1 MIIISE
7 LPYSLHLGSN
17 KNRKNSVRSSA
28 KNNISGTTSMTNNG
42 IQNAK
47 TLSKCDKHNYRKYDN
62 EQEQIVI
69 VKGTSSL
76 YKDVEDFYK
85 TEFEEARLEYNNKQK
100 RDDRK
105 IDDYFK
111 KVSDNS
117 KSDLACEIII
127 ELGDKKFWDTK
138 DLNYTHKM
146 TNVYSKQ
153 VDDLELLMPNFKVC
167 SAIIHYDET
176 SPHMHIVGVPIKYNC
191 KTGMSKQVGKTDV
204 FTRTSLMQL
213 QDKMR
218 TLCIEEYNKEYNL
231 DATLKQKMKGRNRD
245 INVADMTNYQETKE
259 LIEKHQKEID
269 SISNNSL
276 ELKTNSNN
284 IKEEINKLKKV
295 PLRDDLFII
304 SKEQKNKLEDYIDK
318 VDKTTDEYR
327 DVKELSANLNIITK
341 QARQDSRRI
350 KNLKEKYGTKV
361 LSTLLTGSI
370 MMSMATAANAKE
382 IEKEGKNDT
391 VLEQVDN
398 QYNVIVNGRLLKVNV
413 LNYHA
418 DTYLPVRQIV
428 ESVNGEVNWQKAITY
443 ITINGK
449 QYMVSPYSNLL
460 GLADEVTSERYIIE
474 MSKEVVY
481 YNNMLYAPIE
491 MFKIIGSNI
500 QINEDTKT
508 VIISKDLNYINTL
521 QNYNL
526 QEKFGKIV
534 YDGVEIDQETA
545 IILQQD
551 TNNIVIETVDGLYI
565 YSYQYM
571 SEIEYQGKF
580 DSKVLS
586 K

>member
-28 KNNISGTTSMTNNG
+28 KNNLSGTTSMTNNG

-47 TLSKCDKHNYRKYDN
+47 ILSKCDKHNYRKYDN

-76 YKDVEDFYK
+76 YKDVENFYK
-85 TEFEEARLEYNNKQK
+85 TEFEIARLEYNNKQT
-100 RDDRK
+100 REDRK

-127 ELGDKKFWDTK
+127 EYK
-138 DLNYTHKM
+138 HKM

-153 VDDLELLMPNFKVC
+153 VDDLELLIPNFKVC

-218 TLCIEEYNKEYNL
+218 TLCIEEYNKEYNQ

-245 INVADMTNYQETKE
+245 INVADMTNYRETKE
-259 LIEKHQKEID
+259 LIEKYQKEID

-276 ELKTNSNN
+276 ELKNNSSN
-284 IKEEINKLKKV
+284 IKDEINKLKKV
-295 PLRDDLFII
+295 PLRDDLFFI
-304 SKEQKNKLEDYIDK
+304 SKEQKSKLEDYIDK
-318 VDKTTDEYR
+318 VDKTTDKYR

-350 KNLKEKYGTKV
+350 KNLKESNDALQLRVDTLSEKV
-361 LSTLLTGSI
+361 DKQEKQIDEYRKDNFNLKFQLQELQQLFEKLI
-370 MMSMATAANAKE
+370 NFLKRMFHRKDKE
-382 IEKEGKNDT
+382 DVYAEVVGD
-391 VLEQVDN
+391 LYDN
-398 QYNVIVNGRLLKVNV
+398 Q
-413 LNYHA
+413 
-418 DTYLPVRQIV
+418 
-428 ESVNGEVNWQKAITY
+428 
-443 ITINGK
+443 
-449 QYMVSPYSNLL
+449 
-460 GLADEVTSERYIIE
+460 
-474 MSKEVVY
+474 
-481 YNNMLYAPIE
+481 
-491 MFKIIGSNI
+491 
-500 QINEDTKT
+500 
-508 VIISKDLNYINTL
+508 IISEKTFDRITGWDNEKDK
-521 QNYNL
+521 
-526 QEKFGKIV
+526 EKDDF
-534 YDGVEIDQETA
+534 E
-545 IILQQD
+545 L
-551 TNNIVIETVDGLYI
+551 
-565 YSYQYM
+565 
-571 SEIEYQGKF
+571 
-580 DSKVLS
+580 
-586 K
+586 

>member
-17 KNRKNSVRSSA
+17 KNRKNSIRSSA

-62 EQEQIVI
+62 EQDQIVI
-69 VKGTSSL
+69 VRGTTSL

-85 TEFEEARLEYNNKQK
+85 IEFEEARLEYNNKQK

-138 DLNYTHKM
+138 DLDYKHKM
-146 TNVYSKQ
+146 TNVYREQ

-218 TLCIEEYNKEYNL
+218 TLCIKEYNKEYNL

-245 INVADMTNYQETKE
+245 INVADMTHYQETKE

-284 IKEEINKLKKV
+284 IKEEINKLIKV

-304 SKEQKNKLEDYIDK
+304 SKEQKNKLKDYIDK

-350 KNLKEKYGTKV
+350 KNLKESNDALQLRVDTLSEKV
-361 LSTLLTGSI
+361 ETQEKQIDEYKKDNFNLKFKLQELQQLFEKLI
-370 MMSMATAANAKE
+370 NFLKRMFHRKDKE
-382 IEKEGKNDT
+382 D
-391 VLEQVDN
+391 V
-398 QYNVIVNGRLLKVNV
+398 Y
-413 LNYHA
+413 A
-418 DTYLPVRQIV
+418 
-428 ESVNGEVNWQKAITY
+428 
-443 ITINGK
+443 
-449 QYMVSPYSNLL
+449 
-460 GLADEVTSERYIIE
+460 
-474 MSKEVVY
+474 EVVGD
-481 YNNMLYAPIE
+481 LYDN
-491 MFKIIGSNI
+491 KIIS
-500 QINEDTKT
+500 DKT
-508 VIISKDLNYINTL
+508 FDRITGWNNDLEKKKDN
-521 QNYNL
+521 
-526 QEKFGKIV
+526 
-534 YDGVEIDQETA
+534 
-545 IILQQD
+545 
-551 TNNIVIETVDGLYI
+551 
-565 YSYQYM
+565 
-571 SEIEYQGKF
+571 
-580 DSKVLS
+580 DSLEL
-586 K
+586 

>member
-28 KNNISGTTSMTNNG
+28 KNNLSGTTSMTNNG

-85 TEFEEARLEYNNKQK
+85 TEFEEARLEYNSKQT

-138 DLNYTHKM
+138 DLDYKHKM

-176 SPHMHIVGVPIKYNC
+176 SPHMHIVGVPIKHNC

-304 SKEQKNKLEDYIDK
+304 SKEQKSKLEDYIDK

-350 KNLKEKYGTKV
+350 KNLKESNDALQLRVDTLSEKVETQEKQIDEYRKDNFNLKYELQELKHLFEKLV
-361 LSTLLTGSI
+361 NFLKR
-370 MMSMATAANAKE
+370 MFNRKDKE
-382 IEKEGKNDT
+382 DI
-391 VLEQVDN
+391 
-398 QYNVIVNGRLLKVNV
+398 Y
-413 LNYHA
+413 A
-418 DTYLPVRQIV
+418 
-428 ESVNGEVNWQKAITY
+428 
-443 ITINGK
+443 
-449 QYMVSPYSNLL
+449 
-460 GLADEVTSERYIIE
+460 
-474 MSKEVVY
+474 EVVDDMY
-481 YNNMLYAPIE
+481 HN
-491 MFKIIGSNI
+491 
-500 QINEDTKT
+500 Q
-508 VIISKDLNYINTL
+508 IISEKTFDRITGWDDEKDK
-521 QNYNL
+521 
-526 QEKFGKIV
+526 EKDDF
-534 YDGVEIDQETA
+534 E
-545 IILQQD
+545 L
-551 TNNIVIETVDGLYI
+551 
-565 YSYQYM
+565 
-571 SEIEYQGKF
+571 
-580 DSKVLS
+580 
-586 K
+586 